1 MVHLE
6 NYTKMKFT
14 QYLTEAKKEGA
25 NLHLEHI
32 EDQVLNFGVQGARDA
47 INFLQSLRDMLAG
60 HAQSKVNV
68 TTKWDGAPAIFC
80 GTNPDNGKFFVGTKG
95 VFNANAK
102 LNYTDEDI
110 DKNHAGEGLNA
121 KLKVALR
128 YLPKLG
134 IKSVLQGDMMF
145 AKGDISEK
153 NIDGEDYITF
163 QPNTLVYAVPADS
176 KLAKTMQAA
185 QLGVV
190 FHTSYTGKTFADMK
204 ASFNIDIKNLT
215 TTKDVWFRDAYF
227 TDASGT
233 ATFTEEETKQ
243 ITSILSNVGSIFKKT
258 NSMSIGRISGS
269 DTVREYIKT
278 FNNTKVREGQ
288 KITNTAAHTR
298 ELLKWVEEKL
308 NKEIIS
314 AKMEKT
320 KRDRT
325 MIKNEIMRTLRGSAA
340 DLKNIF
346 DMQNGM
352 VDAKNMIIKKLQQI
366 KQVASTFVQTE
377 DGFRVTNPEGFVAVD
392 RLKGNAVKLVDRLE
406 FSHLNFTA
414 AKAWS
419 K

>member
-1 MVHLE
+1 MS
-6 NYTKMKFT
+6 KFKDF
-14 QYLTEAKKEGA
+14 LTEAKKEGA

-32 EDQVLNFGVQGARDA
+32 EDEILNRGVNGARDA

-68 TTKWDGAPAIFC
+68 TTKWDGSPAIFC
-80 GTNPDNGKFFVGTKG
+80 GINPDNGKFFVGTKG

-102 LNYTDEDI
+102 LNYTDDDI
-110 DKNHAGEGLNA
+110 DTNHPGEGLNA

-134 IKSVLQGDMMF
+134 IKGVLQGDMMF
-145 AKGDISEK
+145 AKGDLDEK
-153 NIDGEDYITF
+153 TLDGEDYITF
-163 QPNTLVYAVPADS
+163 QPNTIIYAVPADS

-185 QLGVV
+185 QMGVV

-215 TTKDVWFRDAYF
+215 PTKDVWFRDAYF

-233 ATFTEEETKQ
+233 ASFTEEETKS
-243 ITSILSNVGSIFKKT
+243 ITSILSNVGSLFKQT
-258 NSMSIGRISGS
+258 NSLAINRISS
-269 DTVREYIKT
+269 NDTVREYIKT

-288 KITNTAAHTR
+288 KITNTNAHTR

-308 NKEIIS
+308 NKDISS

-320 KRDRT
+320 KRDKT
-325 MIKNEIMRTLRGSAA
+325 MIKNEIMRTLRNNSM
-340 DLKNIF
+340 DLIRIF

-352 VDAKNMIIKKLQQI
+352 VDAKNMIIKKLQQMR
-366 KQVASTFVQTE
+366 QVTSTFVQTE
-377 DGFRVTNPEGFVAVD
+377 DGFKVTNPEGFVAVD

-414 AKAWS
+414 QKAWS

>member
-1 MVHLE
+1 M
-6 NYTKMKFT
+6 NFT
-14 QYLTEAKKEGA
+14 QFLTEAKKEGA

-32 EDQVLNFGVQGARDA
+32 EDEILNRGVAGARDA
-47 INFLQSLRDMLAG
+47 INFLQALRDMLAG
-60 HAQSKVNV
+60 HSQTKVNV
-68 TTKWDGAPAIFC
+68 TTKWDGSPAIFC
-80 GTNPDNGKFFVGTKG
+80 GVNPDNNKFFVGTKG

-102 LNYTDEDI
+102 LNYTDDDI
-110 DKNHAGEGLNA
+110 DTNHPGEGLNA

-134 IKSVLQGDMMF
+134 IKGVLQGDMMF
-145 AKGDISEK
+145 AKGDLSNK
-153 NIDGEDYITF
+153 TLDGEDYITF

-215 TTKDVWFRDAYF
+215 PTKDVWFRDAYF

-233 ATFTEEETKQ
+233 ASFTEEETKT
-243 ITSILSNVGSIFKKT
+243 ITSILSTVGSTFKQT
-258 NSMSIGRISGS
+258 NAMSINRISSS

-288 KITNTAAHTR
+288 KITNTTAHVR
-298 ELLKWVEEKL
+298 ELIKWVEEKL
-308 NKEIIS
+308 NKDIVS

-320 KRDRT
+320 KRDKT
-325 MIKNEIMRTLRGSAA
+325 MIKNEIMRTIRGSSN
-340 DLKNIF
+340 DLIKMF

-352 VDAKNMIIKKLQQI
+352 VDAKNMIIKKLQQLR
-366 KQVASTFVQTE
+366 QVTSTFVQTE
-377 DGFRVTNPEGFVAVD
+377 DGFKVTNPEGFVAVD

-414 AKAWS
+414 QKNWS

>member
-1 MVHLE
+1 
-6 NYTKMKFT
+6 MKFT

-25 NLHLEHI
+25 NLHLEHL
-32 EDQVLNFGVQGARDA
+32 EDEILNRGVKGGRDA
-47 INFLQSLRDMLAG
+47 INFLQALRDMLAG
-60 HAQSKVNV
+60 HSQSKVNT
-68 TTKWDGAPAIFC
+68 TTKWDGSPAIFC
-80 GTNPDNGKFFVGTKG
+80 GINPDNGKFFVGTKG

-110 DKNHAGEGLNA
+110 DKNHSGEGLNA

-134 IKSVLQGDMMF
+134 IKGVLQGDMMF
-145 AKGDISEK
+145 AKGDLSEK
-153 NIDGEDYITF
+153 TLDGEDYVTF
-163 QPNTLVYAVPADS
+163 QPNTLIYAVPSDS
-176 KLAKTMQAA
+176 KLAQTMRAA
-185 QLGVV
+185 QMGVV

-215 TTKDVWFRDAYF
+215 PTKDVWFRDAYF

-233 ATFTEEETKQ
+233 ASFTEDETKQ
-243 ITSILSNVGSIFKKT
+243 ITSILSTIGATFKQT
-258 NSMSIGRISGS
+258 NSMSIGRISGN
-269 DTVREYIKT
+269 DTIREYIKT

-308 NKEIIS
+308 NKDIVS

-320 KRDRT
+320 KRDKT
-325 MIKNEIMRTLRGSAA
+325 MIKNEIMRTLRGSAN

-346 DMQNGM
+346 DIQNGM
-352 VDAKNMIIKKLQQI
+352 VDAKNMIIKKLQQM
-366 KQVASTFVQTE
+366 KQVTSTFVQTE
-377 DGFRVTNPEGFVAVD
+377 DGFKVTNPEGFVAVS
-392 RLKGNAVKLVDRLE
+392 KTTGGAVKLVDRLE

-414 AKAWS
+414 QKNWS

>member
-1 MVHLE
+1 
-6 NYTKMKFT
+6 MKFT
-14 QYLTEAKKEGA
+14 QFITEAKKEGA

-32 EDQVLNFGVQGARDA
+32 EDEILNRGVAGARDA
-47 INFLQSLRDMLAG
+47 INFLQSLRDMLVG
-60 HAQSKVNV
+60 HSSTKVNI
-68 TTKWDGAPAIFC
+68 TTKWDGSPAIFC
-80 GTNPDNGKFFVGTKG
+80 GVNPDNGKFFVGTKG

-110 DKNHAGEGLNA
+110 DNNHPGEGLNA

-134 IKSVLQGDMMF
+134 IKGVLQGDMMF
-145 AKGDISEK
+145 TKGDLDEK
-153 NIDGEDYITF
+153 TIDGEDYITF
-163 QPNTLVYAVPADS
+163 QPNTIVYAVPTDS

-185 QLGVV
+185 QMGVV
-190 FHTSYTGKTFADMK
+190 FHTSYTGKTFSDMK

-215 TTKDVWFRDAYF
+215 PTKDVWFRDAYF

-233 ATFTEEETKQ
+233 ATFTEEETKM
-243 ITSILSNVGSIFKKT
+243 ITNILSQVGKVFKQT
-258 NSMSIGRISGS
+258 NSLSINRISTS
-269 DTVREYIKT
+269 DTIREYIKT

-298 ELLKWVEEKL
+298 ELIKYIEDKL
-308 NKEIIS
+308 NKDIVS

-320 KRDRT
+320 KKAKT
-325 MIKNEIMRTLRGSAA
+325 LIKTDIMRTLRGSAN

-346 DMQNGM
+346 DMQNGIA
-352 VDAKNMIIKKLQQI
+352 DAKNMIIKKLQQL
-366 KQVASTFVQTE
+366 KQVTSTFVQTE
-377 DGFRVTNPEGFVAVD
+377 DGFKVTNPEGFVAVD
-392 RLKGNAVKLVDRLE
+392 KLTGNAIKLVDRLE

-414 AKAWS
+414 QKNWS